1 MSLKNKMNK
10 TLAIGLTVGS
20 VFVSAHTIYALN
32 EDVNKE
38 MVKTNNKIELNV
50 DKKEEVKK
58 ESKIETTERKIVTTS
73 VLNIRKEASKE
84 AEVVG
89 ALKENA
95 VVTILETKGEWS
107 KIQLSD
113 EVEGW
118 INNEFISNETAKV
131 NVDELNLRKEPLI
144 AEDNKLE
151 KLKRNIELEILGVVE
166 VENKEEETTDMWYE
180 VKVIEKEASEEETTE
195 DKKEKI
201 GFAHSDYVLTASE
214 EAKLEEE
221 ARIKA
226 EEEAKAKA
234 KAKEEEAQRTVQ
246 AKSEVASASSN
257 NTQSSESNKPA
268 KEPVKEENT
277 SANLAG
283 STITVNASAYSGHS
297 ITATGTVPKWGTIA
311 VDPSVIPYGTKVYI
325 PMFDKVF
332 IAEDCGGAIKGNK
345 IDIFMNSAEE
355 TKNFGRRNIE
365 IKILG

>member
-50 DKKEEVKK
+50 DKKEE
-58 ESKIETTERKIVTTS
+58 SKIETTERKIVTTS

-89 ALKENA
+89 ALKENT

-107 KIQLSD
+107 KIQLSE

-131 NVDELNLRKEPLI
+131 NVDELNLRKEPVI
-144 AEDNKLE
+144 SEDNKLE

-166 VENKEEETTDMWYE
+166 VENKEEEITDMWYE

-201 GFAHSDYVLTASE
+201 GFVHSDYILTASE
-214 EAKLEEE
+214 QAKLEEE

-226 EEEAKAKA
+226 KEEAKAKA
-234 KAKEEEAQRTVQ
+234 KAEEEAQRTVQ

-268 KEPVKEENT
+268 TEPVKEENT

-283 STITVNASAYSGHS
+283 NTITVNASAYSGHT

-325 PMFDKVF
+325 PMFDKIF